1 MKAESLA
8 PSIDLK
14 TAAFK
19 ALLQGPL
26 IFFQFSCRFCIS
38 ENDMQGWLDD
48 AGANLA
54 LARQKLAHVDEKQK
68 RCSSPLLGE
77 ERKILF
83 GDSRQ

>member
-1 MKAESLA
+1 MKVESPA

-26 IFFQFSCRFCIS
+26 VFSQFSCRFSVS
-38 ENDMQGWLDD
+38 ENEMQEWLDD

-54 LARQKLAHVDEKQK
+54 LVPEQPRRDGKEAKK
-68 RCSSPLLGE
+68 CSSPLVCE
-77 ERKILF
+77 ERKILL
-83 GDSRQ
+83 GNDAH